1 MSNDPREQAERRRRK
16 WITVTVVVVAVIA
29 LGFYVAAFFAGHY
42 IHGPGG

>member
-1 MSNDPREQAERRRRK
+1 MSNDSHEETERRRRK
-16 WITVTVVVVAVIA
+16 WITITVIVVAAIA